1 MDPLDSLR
9 RILAIAVK
17 ELRQLRRD
25 RLTGGMVIGIPLMQI
40 LIFGYGIDF
49 DVRHIAAGYVD
60 QANTVDSRALV
71 ADMQATQ
78 VVDFTVRETSVE
90 RLRARIAAGEVSAGL
105 YIPPDFARRL
115 QDARPAAQLFIDAGE
130 PGIEGALRALASVP
144 NAQRTLNRSL
154 DDRPRLQAGP
164 AHPAE
169 ILLLTEFNPER
180 RTAVQIVPAL
190 IGVIL
195 HLTLVIFTSLALV
208 RERERGNLELLITT
222 PVRSGE
228 LMLGKLLPYVLVGL
242 LQTTIILVTGALV
255 FDVPVN
261 GSIAELYA
269 GALLFIAT
277 ALAMG
282 LVMSTLAQ
290 TQFQAMQLGLLTML
304 PSILL
309 SGFMF
314 PFDGMPE
321 PVQWFAQVLPLT
333 HFTDIVR
340 GIVLRGAPLSA
351 LGGPVAK
358 LTLLL
363 VLLVLVAALRF
374 RKRLG

>member
-1 MDPLDSLR
+1 MNPLDSLH
-9 RILAIAVK
+9 RIHAIAVK

-40 LIFGYGIDF
+40 LIFGYGINF

-60 QANTVDSRALV
+60 QANTIDSRALV
-71 ADMQATQ
+71 ADMQASQ
-78 VVDFTVRETSVE
+78 VVRFLVRESSVA
-90 RLRARIAAGEVSAGL
+90 RLRDRIAAGEISAGL
-105 YIPPDFARRL
+105 YVPPDFARRL

-130 PGIEGALRALASVP
+130 PGIEGALRALTRVPVAARTVNRRLDEPAS
-144 NAQRTLNRSL
+144 ALASSARG
-154 DDRPRLQAGP
+154 D
-164 AHPAE
+164 E
-169 ILLLTEFNPER
+169 IAVLTEFNPER

-195 HLTLVIFTSLALV
+195 HLTMVIFTSLALV

-242 LQTTIILVTGALV
+242 LQTTIILATGAWL
-255 FDVPVN
+255 FDVPIN
-261 GSIAELYA
+261 GSLVELYA
-269 GALLFIAT
+269 GALLFIAS

-321 PVQWFAQVLPLT
+321 PIQWFAQLLPLT

-340 GIVLRGAPLSA
+340 GIVLRGAPLSS
-351 LGGPVAK
+351 LGWPVAK
-358 LTLLL
+358 LTILL
-363 VLLVLVAALRF
+363 VLLVLLAALRF